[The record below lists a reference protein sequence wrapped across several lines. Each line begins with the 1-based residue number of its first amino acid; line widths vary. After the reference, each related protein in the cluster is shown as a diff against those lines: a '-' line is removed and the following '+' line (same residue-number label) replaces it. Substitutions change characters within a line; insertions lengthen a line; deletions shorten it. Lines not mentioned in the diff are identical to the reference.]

1 MPSQRKI
8 KLLILSAILILVALV
23 CGIVFQLVKIKQ
35 IDNQIQKQ
43 EKEIDQLQKEI
54 ESFTKQP
61 TNDDNYFDVII
72 GGEN

>member
-8 KLLILSAILILVALV
+8 KLLILSAILILIALV